1 MRQRLSEVRYKVSN
15 QLQHLQIYLLSHCI
29 SSKAISKKIKENK
42 EGFLVSHLNFWLI
55 KKIAYVDRDVRAPWI
70 GAGQARTQYAPLRP
84 FADWANEH
92 WRIYNSFDEF
102 FEVIPSGTI
111 LDIGCG
117 TGNMTVNL
125 SSVFENRLI
134 FGLDL
139 NKRVINF
146 AKKFNSA
153 PNLIFKVDNAFAIK
167 YHSEFS
173 AIFAIEI
180 LEHLE
185 AKVHFDFIDG
195 CMNALKPGGL
205 LFLSTPNEPFAED
218 AKYGH
223 IGFLNSERWKVFYE
237 RYKNDFVDIAYI
249 DNSKLLDKSKGVVI
263 KGTVD
268 DYCAEDGLNR
278 SHFRIVMQA

>member
-1 MRQRLSEVRYKVSN
+1 MKQILSEVKYKASN
-15 QLQHLQIYLLSHCI
+15 QIQHFKIFILSHILASKVI
-29 SSKAISKKIKENK
+29 SRKIKDNNQ
-42 EGFLVSHLNFWLI
+42 GLSISHLYYLLI

-70 GAGQARTQYAPLRP
+70 GPGRARTEYAPLKP

-92 WRIYNSFDEF
+92 WRIYNSFEDF
-102 FEVIPSGTI
+102 FEMIPSGKI

-125 SSVFENRLI
+125 SSIFEDRFI

-146 AKKFNSA
+146 AKRFNGA
-153 PNLIFKVDNAFAIK
+153 KNLVFKVDNAFSIK
-167 YHSEFS
+167 YKSEFS

-185 AKVHFDFIDG
+185 AKLHFDFIDG

-223 IGFLNSERWKVFYE
+223 VGFLNSERWKDFYASY
-237 RYKNDFVDIAYI
+237 RNDFVNISYI
-249 DNSKLLDKSKGVVI
+249 DN
-263 KGTVD
+263 T
-268 DYCAEDGLNR
+268 R
-278 SHFRIVMQA
+278 